1 MNTCKPRSAALTAC
15 SAWNLPPV
23 EMIMASMPGVLIHAA
38 AINTLTKYV
47 ATQFAAQ
54 HVRCNAV
61 IPGLIM
67 TTALE
72 RGMPAPMQEIFRQH
86 TLTGHLGEPRDIA
99 EMVLF
104 LASDRSK
111 FITGQEMP
119 VDGGLYAH
127 IPTTVQVA
135 ELFAKPQQ
143 GA

>member
-1 MNTCKPRSAALTAC
+1 M
-15 SAWNLPPV
+15 
-23 EMIMASMPGVLIHAA
+23 
-38 AINTLTKYV
+38 

-54 HVRCNAV
+54 HVRCNAI